1 MKIVS
6 ELFGTKGVYFEL
18 EGELDLYST
27 TELRTK
33 ILQAFDS
40 NRTSMILDL
49 SKLTYLDSS
58 GVGILIFILQ
68 TLRVK
73 KGKLRVIGLGGTPR
87 KVLEMSNIISLVPL
101 AANRQEA
108 EVEVLK
114 ES

>member
-1 MKIVS
+1 MKIAS
-6 ELFGTKGVYFEL
+6 EPFDKQGVFFEL

-27 TELRTK
+27 SELRTK

-40 NRTSMILDL
+40 DRTRMVLDL

-73 KGKLRVIGLGGTPR
+73 KGKLKVIGLSGTPR
-87 KVLEMSNIISLVPL
+87 KVLEMSNIISLIPM
-101 AANRQEA
+101 ASTRQEA
-108 EVEVLK
+108 EIEVLK
-114 ES
+114 EI